1 MGRRSPE
8 SARRPPHGGDRGG
21 ERRGAADGARG
32 PALWRYPRRGPL
44 LAHPGGDRGRPGG
57 RSARDLLG
65 RDAAAASDRPQPGDA
80 AAPGADGRADR
91 RPRRVGAGAPAR
103 PPARARGRPGSL
115 RHHRDP
121 RPGGGAAAGPPPAGD
136 ARRRGGRVRADRPG
150 SRRPAAS
157 LLAAPRLLGAPP
169 VSDPA
174 LEASGLEKHFTL
186 HVQGGARLPV
196 LTGASLR
203 VAPGECVVLSDP
215 SGAGKSTLL
224 RVVYGNYLAQGGKV
238 LVRHRGAMVDMAQA
252 SPRLVLDV
260 RRHTMG
266 YVSQFLRVI
275 PRVPALDVVAQP
287 L

>member
-1 MGRRSPE
+1 VS
-8 SARRPPHGGDRGG
+8 
-21 ERRGAADGARG
+21 G
-32 PALWRYPRRGPL
+32 PALE
-44 LAHPGGDRGRPGG
+44 
-57 RSARDLLG
+57 
-65 RDAAAASDRPQPGDA
+65 
-80 AAPGADGRADR
+80 
-91 RPRRVGAGAPAR
+91 V
-103 PPARARGRPGSL
+103 
-115 RHHRDP
+115 
-121 RPGGGAAAGPPPAGD
+121 
-136 ARRRGGRVRADRPG
+136 
-150 SRRPAAS
+150 
-157 LLAAPRLLGAPP
+157 
-169 VSDPA
+169 
-174 LEASGLEKHFTL
+174 SGLEKHFTL

-287 L
+287 LRDRGQAPFEARARARALLERLLIPERLWTLSPVTFSGGEQQRINVARVFVADYPILLLDEPTASLDAASRLVVVDLIREARRRGAAILGTVHDAQVRGEVATRVRTLVSAEAA